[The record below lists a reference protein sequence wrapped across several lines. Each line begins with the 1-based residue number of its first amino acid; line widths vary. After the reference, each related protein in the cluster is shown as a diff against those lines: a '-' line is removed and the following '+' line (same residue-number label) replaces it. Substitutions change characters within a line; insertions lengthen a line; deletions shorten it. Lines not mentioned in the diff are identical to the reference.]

1 MTKDKFSD
9 AHEFA
14 QVFYNIGD
22 RTMFCWKAGN
32 RFGVNSFKYRVAVAA
47 WDEIQQDLAEYEDYV
62 ENPDSPLYASNNQE
76 AI

>member
-1 MTKDKFSD
+1 MTKHKYSD

-47 WDEIQQDLAEYEDYV
+47 WDEIQADMEVAYEK
-62 ENPDSPLYASNNQE
+62 Q
-76 AI
+76 

>member
-32 RFGVNSFKYRVAVAA
+32 RFGHNSFKYRVALAA
-47 WDEIQQDLAEYEDYV
+47 WDEIQQDLADYEDYV
-62 ENPDSPLYASNNQE
+62 ENPDSPLYASNN
-76 AI
+76 

>member
-1 MTKDKFSD
+1 MTKDKYSD
-9 AHEFA
+9 AQQFA

-47 WDEIQQDLAEYEDYV
+47 WDEIQQDLADYEDYV
-62 ENPDSPLYASNNQE
+62 ENPDSPLYASNN
-76 AI
+76 

>member
-32 RFGVNSFKYRVAVAA
+32 RFGDNSFKYRVALAA
-47 WDEIQQDLAEYEDYV
+47 WDEIQQDLADYEDYV
-62 ENPDSPLYASNNQE
+62 ENPDSPLYASNN
-76 AI
+76 

>member
-1 MTKDKFSD
+1 MIKDKFSD

-47 WDEIQQDLAEYEDYV
+47 WDEIQQDLADYEDYV
-62 ENPDSPLYASNNQE
+62 ENPDSPLYSSNN
-76 AI
+76 

>member
-47 WDEIQQDLAEYEDYV
+47 WDEIQQDLADYEDYF
-62 ENPDSPLYASNNQE
+62 ENPDSPLYASNN
-76 AI
+76 